1 MKEHNMIFKNSDT
14 CANRSEAKC
23 RLFGSEPIIDRLVTG
38 NICSFFK
45 GSPLAIIRSSE
56 YDERIIV
63 KIADVPWFL
72 REIGA
77 ELCFDV
83 IRGYDY
89 IRNRTLLK
97 AINVIPTV
105 STEYLSY

>member
-1 MKEHNMIFKNSDT
+1 MEEHNMILKNYDT
-14 CANRSEAKC
+14 CANSSEAKY
-23 RLFGSEPIIDRLVTG
+23 LLLDSEPIIDRLVTG

-45 GSPLAIIRSSE
+45 GSPIAIIRSSE

-83 IRGYDY
+83 VRVYDY

-97 AINVIPTV
+97 AINVIPTI
-105 STEYLSY
+105 SAEYLAY